1 MNIPSFKDLE
11 EITRSRYAMVNA
23 TAKRA
28 RKIVDGSQKLIE
40 TDSFKP
46 VSIAIEE
53 ILEHK
58 VEIAHDEPGSEGD
71 E

>member
-11 EITRSRYAMVNA
+11 EITSSRYAIVNA

-28 RKIVDGSQKLIE
+28 RKIVVGSQKLIE
-40 TDSFKP
+40 TDSFNP